1 MIFATTNK
9 GKLKQLKNLVGA
21 KIKIEGLNERGL
33 NVDIEEDG
41 RTFEENAIKKA
52 TVIHKLT
59 GEAVL
64 ADDSGL
70 CIDYFD
76 GWPGVYTHRFLPNS
90 TAEER
95 HGTIHL
101 LFRPAKDRMFPGG
114 LALQS
119 EDPGG
124 VPARRPA
131 GGRISH
137 PGRDRGGPAGG
148 GGRLPDQSPP
158 RGRIRSPGH
167 GDAGF
172 GDHLVFV
179 FRHRR
184 KNAVG
189 SSDRVPGAA
198 CYGRPDHGLL
208 RFAPGGSAAVTGS
221 VAAEDPEGGI

>member
-95 HGTIHL
+95 NDAIIEKMQNVSDGLRGAAHVCV
-101 LFRPAKDRMFPGG
+101 
-114 LALQS
+114 LALCDKNGLVRTYKGEVRCTIAHKQKGDNLFGF
-119 EDPGG
+119 DPIALLPCGKTLAELSDEEK
-124 VPARRPA
+124 VNVNAR
-131 GGRISH
+131 
-137 PGRDRGGPAGG
+137 
-148 GGRLPDQSPP
+148 
-158 RGRIRSPGH
+158 
-167 GDAGF
+167 
-172 GDHLVFV
+172 
-179 FRHRR
+179 
-184 KNAVG
+184 
-189 SSDRVPGAA
+189 
-198 CYGRPDHGLL
+198 
-208 RFAPGGSAAVTGS
+208 
-221 VAAEDPEGGI
+221 GIAFKKLIDDLENIKDLY

>member
-95 HGTIHL
+95 NDAIIEKMQNVSDGLRGAVHVCV
-101 LFRPAKDRMFPGG
+101 
-114 LALQS
+114 LALCDKNGLVRTYKGEVRCTIAHKQKGDNLFGF
-119 EDPGG
+119 DPIALLPCGKTLAELSDEEK
-124 VPARRPA
+124 VNVNAR
-131 GGRISH
+131 
-137 PGRDRGGPAGG
+137 
-148 GGRLPDQSPP
+148 
-158 RGRIRSPGH
+158 
-167 GDAGF
+167 
-172 GDHLVFV
+172 
-179 FRHRR
+179 
-184 KNAVG
+184 
-189 SSDRVPGAA
+189 
-198 CYGRPDHGLL
+198 
-208 RFAPGGSAAVTGS
+208 
-221 VAAEDPEGGI
+221 GIAFKKLIDDLENIKDLY